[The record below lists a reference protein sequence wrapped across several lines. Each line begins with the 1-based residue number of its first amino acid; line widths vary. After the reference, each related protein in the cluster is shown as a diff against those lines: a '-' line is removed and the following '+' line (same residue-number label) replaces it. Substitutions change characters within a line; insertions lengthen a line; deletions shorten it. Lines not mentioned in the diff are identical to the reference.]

1 MQGDSNKMI
10 ARRLGNTE
18 ATVKVQMKALLRK
31 LGLQNR
37 TQAAV
42 WAVTNGFGP
51 ASASER

>member
-1 MQGDSNKMI
+1 MI

-51 ASASER
+51 ASAAPES